1 MMKSNDEKIK
11 VLCKGIRQLTNELD
25 EQWKGLEH
33 FSGDLYE
40 IKRAE
45 YMTKLETI
53 KTLGG
58 FYFLMITASIQ
69 FPLWGL
75 MANDVKYARIDKI
88 RVLVDT

>member
-1 MMKSNDEKIK
+1 MKSNDEKIK
-11 VLCKGIRQLTNELD
+11 ALCKGIRQLTNELD

-40 IKRAE
+40 IKLAE

-58 FYFLMITASIQ
+58 FYFRYDNGKHTVSIM
-69 FPLWGL
+69 GL

>member
-1 MMKSNDEKIK
+1 MANNNKKIS
-11 VLCKGIRQLTNELD
+11 VLREGIRQLTNELD

-58 FYFLMITASIQ
+58 FYFRYDNGKHTVSIMG
-69 FPLWGL
+69 FDG
-75 MANDVKYARIDKI
+75 
-88 RVLVDT
+88 